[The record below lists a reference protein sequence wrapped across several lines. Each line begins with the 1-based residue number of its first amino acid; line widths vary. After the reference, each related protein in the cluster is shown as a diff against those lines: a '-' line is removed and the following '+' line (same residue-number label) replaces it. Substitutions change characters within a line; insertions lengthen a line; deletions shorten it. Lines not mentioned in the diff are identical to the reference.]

1 MATTRDKDRPAP
13 SALEDAA
20 AAPDDDGPIN
30 RLTSTARDLG
40 IDGLGPL
47 PSAQAMAEEALA
59 DSDGDVEAAVKRVA
73 RRHLAG
79 GAIGGFLTSLGGFVT
94 MPVAL
99 PLNVAE
105 FYVQAT
111 RMVAGIA
118 HLRGYDLQDPSVRTA
133 VVLTLVGSDLDEVL
147 TKAGVAAPLGAGRVA
162 SFATGQLPPSVM
174 MIVNKGIGFRLLQRA
189 SAGRLTSRLGRGVP
203 LVGGAIGGGLD
214 AYMMKRIADHA
225 MIEFPARS

>member
-20 AAPDDDGPIN
+20 VVPDDDGPID

-118 HLRGYDLQDPSVRTA
+118 HLRGYDLQDPSVRAA